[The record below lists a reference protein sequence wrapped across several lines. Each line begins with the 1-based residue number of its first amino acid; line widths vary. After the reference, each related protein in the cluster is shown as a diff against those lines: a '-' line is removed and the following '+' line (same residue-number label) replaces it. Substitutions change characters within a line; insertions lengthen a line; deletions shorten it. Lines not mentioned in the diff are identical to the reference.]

1 MPETLERL
9 KRYQCP
15 KCGNLRCRR
24 GEVRSAGNFFMKLL
38 NIQNRRFASYTC
50 TRCGYT
56 ELFEGKSSTVGN
68 VLDFF
73 TNG

>member
-1 MPETLERL
+1 MAETLERL
-9 KRYQCP
+9 KRYECP
-15 KCGNLRCRR
+15 KCGNLRCKR
-24 GEVRSAGNFFMKLL
+24 GEVRATGSFLMKLL
-38 NIQNRRFASYTC
+38 NIQNRRFVSYTC

-56 ELFEGKSSTVGN
+56 ELFEAASSTAGN